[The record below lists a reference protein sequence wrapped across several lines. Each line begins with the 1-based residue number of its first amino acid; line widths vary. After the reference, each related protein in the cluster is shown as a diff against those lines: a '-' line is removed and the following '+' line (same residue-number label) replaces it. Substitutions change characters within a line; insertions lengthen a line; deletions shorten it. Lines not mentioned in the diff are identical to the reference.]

1 MPDFLLGFGIVAI
14 VLCITPLASGFVERS
29 PLSFPIIFLGLGFL

>member
-1 MPDFLLGFGIVAI
+1 LGFGIVAI